1 VASRPTILVLTDFY
15 LPGFRAGGPVRSIQ
29 NLVASLCND
38 FDFKVVTRDRDLG
51 TDRPY
56 AGVNQEW
63 QAVEAAS
70 VRYLTPSQTRF
81 SLLEILDS
89 THYDILY
96 LNSFF
101 SSRFSILPLL
111 FRRLHAIPQRPLVI
125 APRGEF
131 SPGALQ
137 LKSRKKRAWLSTSK
151 MLGLCQDAIWQASSD
166 GEMRDILST
175 IGGERSRI
183 FVAPDITTPLPNQDS
198 PSLRPAFRKIA
209 GVAKMVFLSRISPK
223 KNLEHALATLGQIPV
238 GEIDFDIYG
247 PVDDA
252 AYWARCKRSMP
263 SINGSVRVR
272 YRGEIPH
279 SQVHSVLSSY
289 DLLVLPTLGE
299 NFGHVIYEAMAAGCP
314 VAISDQTP
322 WADVADAGAGWVT
335 PLADEGGWIAALT
348 HVVNADEDVQNG
360 FREAARR
367 LAEQHAYRQEDITMS
382 RDMFIRSLA

>member
-1 VASRPTILVLTDFY
+1 MASRPTILVLTDFY

-29 NLVASLCND
+29 NLVASLSND

-56 AGVNQEW
+56 TGIDQGW
-63 QAVEAAS
+63 HAVEAAS
-70 VRYLTPSQTRF
+70 VKYLTPGQTHFGLRR
-81 SLLEILDS
+81 ILHS
-89 THYDILY
+89 THHDILY

-101 SSRFSILPLL
+101 SPSFSISPLL
-111 FRRLHAIPQRPLVI
+111 LRRLHAIPQLPLVI

-137 LKSRKKRAWLSTSK
+137 LKSRKKWAWLSVSR
-151 MLGLCQDAIWQASSD
+151 MLGLCRDAIWQASSN
-166 GEMRDILST
+166 GEVGDILRVM
-175 IGGERSRI
+175 GERSRI
-183 FVAPDITTPLPNQDS
+183 FLAPDITTPIPDQES
-198 PSLRPAFRKIA
+198 QPFPPASDKIA
-209 GVAKMVFLSRISPK
+209 GAAKIVFLSRISPK
-223 KNLEHALATLGQIPV
+223 KNLEHVLATLGKIPT

-263 SINGSVRVR
+263 SVNGSVRVR
-272 YRGEIPH
+272 YRGEVPH

-289 DLLVLPTLGE
+289 DLLVLPTRGE

-322 WADVADAGAGWVT
+322 WEEVAAVGAGWVL

-348 HVVNADEDVQNG
+348 TVVDADEDVQNEL
-360 FREAARR
+360 RQAARR
-367 LAEQHAYRQEDITMS
+367 LAKQHGYRQEDITMS
-382 RDMFIRSLA
+382 RDMFFRSLA